1 MSLLG
6 LVLVVVIGLVVLG
19 RETQRLATTSRPA
32 VFELDEAVGYIA
44 DLLPAEVQ
52 ARISHDDVR
61 WVLLTDADLL
71 EQASL
76 EDPTDA
82 IATTDDRAATQA
94 TLESLGVAQLVDAL
108 ACGDDG
114 HAIKPAP
121 DAVLKLCAQ
130 FGLTPANAIV
140 IGDTTADL
148 RMARAAGARLAV
160 GVLSGVGTRAVL
172 APLADVLLPS
182 VGELL
187 TN

>member
-1 MSLLG
+1 MAWLFALLG

-82 IATTDDRAATQA
+82 IATTDDPD
-94 TLESLGVAQLVDAL
+94 LPVDPL
-108 ACGDDG
+108 HVVDED
-114 HAIKPAP
+114 
-121 DAVLKLCAQ
+121 DAVARIISAADAEGRDIADEDIVAVLDGRLRYLQ
-130 FGLTPANAIV
+130 AI
-140 IGDTTADL
+140 G
-148 RMARAAGARLAV
+148 AV
-160 GVLSGVGTRAVL
+160 GPEA
-172 APLADVLLPS
+172 
-182 VGELL
+182 
-187 TN
+187 